1 VTIGFG
7 SNQFSIRCVIP
18 KISTAGTEESPGE
31 PTEQDEEFARILA
44 VKGGARE
51 FEEKVLEC
59 LLRMRPC
66 RGFGISVANC
76 QAAPSALAKR
86 LKTIGLHLKS
96 YAEISN

>member
-18 KISTAGTEESPGE
+18 KISTAGAEEIPGE
-31 PTEQDEEFARILA
+31 PTEQDEEWARIVA
-44 VKGGARE
+44 VMRGARE
-51 FEEKVLEC
+51 LEEKVLER
-59 LLRMRPC
+59 LLRMRLCP
-66 RGFGISVANC
+66 GFGISVANC

-86 LKTIGLHLKS
+86 LKTIELHLKN